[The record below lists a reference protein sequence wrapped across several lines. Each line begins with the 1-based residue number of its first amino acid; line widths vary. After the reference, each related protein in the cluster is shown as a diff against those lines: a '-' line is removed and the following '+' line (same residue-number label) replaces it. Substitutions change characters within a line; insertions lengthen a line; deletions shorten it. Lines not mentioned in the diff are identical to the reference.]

1 MKSTH
6 NVRKRMQIIGDKQKR
21 GLKKRCKLSVRM
33 VPKRET
39 LIEGRDG
46 NELMNSTRAYKLHD
60 EVTKSQ
66 CGKLNQKI
74 IN

>member
-1 MKSTH
+1 
-6 NVRKRMQIIGDKQKR
+6 
-21 GLKKRCKLSVRM
+21 M

-74 IN
+74 INWNGKLDYVRLCQNLIVGLNAYEVVMKRNIMN